1 MSPSHESHDGNSPP
15 DPTQTA
21 SPSTADHS
29 PSNGSLQQAHGSSVD
44 AFTPP
49 AVFAARSNP
58 HVRSASHSSQ
68 PRLNPRSCVT
78 CRRRKVRCSKTE
90 PCSNCVK
97 AGIECIF
104 PGPGRAPRKTKRPPD
119 AELLARLRRLEGVV
133 ESLGGSALINAAP
146 PTVSGAPQPTSNG
159 ETAKEDPPANG
170 DRSGCP
176 NFLDTDPKKIATG
189 GRKQEFGR
197 LVVDEGRSRY
207 VSNRFWASLGD
218 EVGERVVMFLPFL
231 CSARYH
237 ADRCKIE
244 EMRDILD
251 PSSEGEDDY
260 TSPESSPTNPGF
272 HDGFLFGY
280 YSLAHSLRN
289 YHPTPTQ
296 LFVLWKTYQENVA
309 PLVTI
314 LHQPSIRHLLIEA
327 STNLDSLDKNSEA
340 LIFAVYFSAVI
351 SMTPEQC
358 VLQLGEERDV
368 ALHRYRF
375 AVQQA
380 LARADFLNS
389 QNLMLLQAAVLFL
402 VAVQRHDDTR
412 FVWTMTAVVIRIAQG
427 LGLHRDGTHF
437 GLKPFE
443 TEMRRRL
450 WWHIC
455 LLDIRSAENHGSDPQ
470 IHEAFY
476 DTRLPLNINDDDISP
491 DTKEPPEERVGCT
504 DMTFT
509 LVRAEVTVALRRL
522 NYVPPRGPC
531 PARDGDVQRCIED
544 RENLIEALNKRLEER
559 YVRHCD
565 MSVPVQWV
573 CATLARLI
581 VAKLWLVVHHPIL
594 GHDHGSM
601 FSQETRQRLFL
612 TSIEVIEFSHLLETN
627 ENTSKWSWLFRTYV
641 QWHAIAFVLSEL
653 CVRPC
658 CPVVD
663 RAWMAVNSV
672 WREWEI
678 EVSQKKGM
686 PWRPL
691 SRLMKRA
698 TAFRKQQQEQLQA
711 EFGSNPLAL
720 QPGPA
725 PTLPSDV
732 GTAPTTSQFLPL
744 LQRYPTPG
752 AQPSSSF
759 TSQGQSQGMQ
769 ASGIDIDLKKGTPNL
784 FNEMFPDGWLAGPNI
799 ASYMASGQAGAS
811 VNGPYAISSN
821 SIAPI
826 SGQADNASQLNWAEW
841 DQVMREF
848 QMDVQQAEGPPPMGN
863 VSDYFFE

>member
-1 MSPSHESHDGNSPP
+1 MSPSHESHHGNSPP

-29 PSNGSLQQAHGSSVD
+29 PSNGSLQQAHGSSID
-44 AFTPP
+44 SFTPP

-97 AGIECIF
+97 AGIECVF

-133 ESLGGSALINAAP
+133 ESLGGNALLNAASP
-146 PTVSGAPQPTSNG
+146 AASSAPQPTSKG
-159 ETAKEDPPANG
+159 DTAKENQQANS
-170 DRSGCP
+170 DRSDCP

-189 GRKQEFGR
+189 GRKQEIGR
-197 LVVDEGRSRY
+197 LVVEEGRSRY

-218 EVGERVVMFLPFL
+218 E
-231 CSARYH
+231 
-237 ADRCKIE
+237 IE

-251 PSSEGEDDY
+251 PSSEDEDYY

-309 PLVTI
+309 PLVTV
-314 LHQPSIRHLLIEA
+314 LHQPSIRNLLIEA

-358 VLQLGEERDV
+358 VSQLGEERDA

-491 DTKEPPEERVGCT
+491 DSKEPPEERVGCT

-509 LVRAEVTVALRRL
+509 LIRAEVTVSLRRL
-522 NYVPPRGPC
+522 NYAPPRGPC
-531 PARDGDVQRCIED
+531 AARDVQRSIEE
-544 RENLIEALNKRLEER
+544 RENLIDALNKRLEER

-601 FSQETRQRLFL
+601 LSQETRQRLFL
-612 TSIEVIEFSHLLETN
+612 TSIEVIEFSHLMETN

-641 QWHAIAFVLSEL
+641 QWHAVAFVLSEL

-672 WREWEI
+672 WREWEV
-678 EVSQKKGM
+678 EASQKKGM

-698 TAFRKQQQEQLQA
+698 AAFRKQQQEQLQA
-711 EFGSNPLAL
+711 QFGSNPVAF

-725 PTLPSDV
+725 PALPSDV
-732 GTAPTTSQFLPL
+732 GTVPSAPQFLPL
-744 LQRYPTPG
+744 LKRYPTSG
-752 AQPSSSF
+752 IQPSAPF
-759 TSQGQSQGMQ
+759 TSQEQSQGMQ
-769 ASGIDIDLKKGTPNL
+769 ASGIDIDLKKGTPNI
-784 FNEMFPDGWLAGPNI
+784 FNEMFPDGWLAGPN
-799 ASYMASGQAGAS
+799 MASSIAPGQAGAG
-811 VNGPYAISSN
+811 VNGPYAISNN
-821 SIAPI
+821 SMAQIP
-826 SGQADNASQLNWAEW
+826 GQADNTSQLNWAEW

-863 VSDYFFE
+863 VSDYFVG